1 MLISRLSI
9 IILSCCCW
17 PSPSDADDRST
28 GSSWV
33 GWMNNGSSAR
43 DSGRVELVF
52 EFHSARQLN
61 SLTLHLARAPVAS
74 DSWSANK
81 STGLTSC
88 LLNFGLDSSGN
99 YLGKSIRYGQS
110 ELMAGQHSSEPI
122 YNVTID
128 LKGRLARF
136 LQLQLQFN
144 SQWLLISEVT
154 FQSGTSFE

>member
-1 MLISRLSI
+1 
-9 IILSCCCW
+9 
-17 PSPSDADDRST
+17 
-28 GSSWV
+28 
-33 GWMNNGSSAR
+33 MNNGSSAR

-61 SLTLHLARAPVAS
+61 SLTLHLARAPVGAG

-88 LLNFGLDSSGN
+88 LLNFGLDSTSGN

-110 ELMAGQHSSEPI
+110 ELMAGQQHPLEPI